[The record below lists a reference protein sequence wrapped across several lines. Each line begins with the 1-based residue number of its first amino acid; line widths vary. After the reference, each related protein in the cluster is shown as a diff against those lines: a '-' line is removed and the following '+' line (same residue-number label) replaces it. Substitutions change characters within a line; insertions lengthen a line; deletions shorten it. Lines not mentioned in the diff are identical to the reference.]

1 LAVTAFT
8 RHNIDQTTA
17 ITGNTG
23 LNLVVLNLMLL
34 SMNST
39 EPVRPRCYTATDL
52 EGARQALSRLLPV
65 AESDAPWRA
74 LDYAFQQLGATPVFA
89 HSVGTAL
96 IVAELRVGADAV
108 TAALLFDCLE
118 EVPTVLEQF
127 GSTAKLAQ
135 GVAAMARIETLA
147 TSSTDKSI
155 EPHAHLEAL
164 RQMVLAMVE
173 DIRVVLIKLAER
185 THALRCAASSDE
197 TTRQALGQ
205 QARELF
211 SPLANR
217 LGVWQIKWEMEDWA
231 FRYLEPDTYKTI
243 ATQLDEKR
251 ADRETYIKD
260 IITLL
265 ESEMALHGIVGEV
278 TGRPKHIASIVNKM
292 RRKHLPFDQLYDIRA
307 VRVLVKNEIDCY
319 TVLGLVHNLWQP
331 IPSEFDDY
339 IAQPKGNDY
348 RSLHTAVIGPNAH
361 ALEVQIRTFD
371 MHGHAELGV
380 AAHWRYKEGGKQSPQ
395 YEEKI
400 AWLRRILEW
409 KDDVADS
416 SEFTEQFK
424 TELFHDQV
432 YVLTPQGRVIALDRG
447 ATPVDFAY
455 ALHSDLGHRCRGAKV
470 NGAMVSLST
479 PLENG
484 QRVEIVTVKEGAPS
498 RDWLNPAL
506 GYLATHRARSKVRA
520 WFRQRDVGEQIG
532 LGKSLLEKELKRLGL
547 SDINQDKLAQRLKF
561 NKVEEF
567 LAALGRGDIGQ
578 RDLIN
583 ALHEPGKTA
592 PALAPTVK
600 PKSRLKS
607 SANPVFIPGL
617 GDVPLT
623 MARCCKPQPPDALL
637 AYTTVGRG
645 VTVHRADCAALKR
658 SNPARILPAEWVTE
672 AGAAFEVDI
681 RLKAFDR
688 QGLLRDISDVIAKDK
703 LDVLRVNTESRG
715 EYATMQITVRIK
727 ELQQLSKLLVRLQH
741 VQNVIEVGRG

>member
-1 LAVTAFT
+1 
-8 RHNIDQTTA
+8 
-17 ITGNTG
+17 
-23 LNLVVLNLMLL
+23 
-34 SMNST
+34 MNST
-39 EPVRPRCYTATDL
+39 DTARPRCHDATDL
-52 EGARQALSRLLPV
+52 DSARQALARLLPV
-65 AESDAPWRA
+65 AENDAPWRA
-74 LDYAFQQLGATPVFA
+74 LNYAHQQLGATRAFA

-96 IVAELRVGADAV
+96 IVAELRVGADAIV
-108 TAALLFDCLE
+108 AALLFDCLDDA
-118 EVPTVLEQF
+118 PAVLEQF
-127 GSTAKLAQ
+127 GSAAKLAQ
-135 GVAAMARIETLA
+135 GVAAMARIEALA
-147 TSSTDKSI
+147 TSATDKSVDT
-155 EPHAHLEAL
+155 HAQLEAL

-185 THALRCAASSDE
+185 THALRCAASADAP
-197 TTRQALGQ
+197 TRQALGQ

-211 SPLANR
+211 APLANR

-231 FRYLEPDTYKTI
+231 FRYLEPEIYKTI

-251 ADRETYIKD
+251 GDRELYIND
-260 IITLL
+260 IIAQL
-265 ESEMALHGIVGEV
+265 EMEMALHGVQGEV

-348 RSLHTAVIGPNAH
+348 RSLHTAVIGPKDH

-455 ALHSDLGHRCRGAKV
+455 ALHTDLGHRCRGAKI
-470 NGAMVSLST
+470 NGAMVSLNT

-484 QRVEIVTVKEGAPS
+484 QRVEVVTAKEGAPS

-520 WFRQRDVGEQIG
+520 WFRQRDVGEQVG

-547 SDINQDKLAQRLKF
+547 GDINLEKLAQRLKF
-561 NKVEEF
+561 GKVDEF
-567 LAALGRGDIGQ
+567 MAALGRGDIGQ
-578 RDLIN
+578 RELIN
-583 ALHEPGKTA
+583 GLQEPGKPA
-592 PALAPTVK
+592 PALAPTTK
-600 PKSRLKS
+600 PRSRARS
-607 SANPVFIPGL
+607 SSNPVSIPGL

-623 MARCCKPQPPDALL
+623 MARCCKPQPPEALM

-658 SNPARILPAEWVTE
+658 ANPARMLPAEWVSE
-672 AGAAFEVDI
+672 PGAAFEVDI

-703 LDVLRVNTESRG
+703 IDVLRVNTESRG
-715 EYATMQITVRIK
+715 EYASMQITVRIK

-741 VQNVIEVGRG
+741 VQNVIEVGR